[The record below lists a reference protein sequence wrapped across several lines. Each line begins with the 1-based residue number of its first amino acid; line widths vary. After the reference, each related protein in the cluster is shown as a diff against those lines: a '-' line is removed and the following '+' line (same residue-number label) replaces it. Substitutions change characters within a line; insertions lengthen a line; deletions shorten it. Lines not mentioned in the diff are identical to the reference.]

1 MSEVSIILTFY
12 LFVKLLL
19 DLSQI
24 YTIKNASI
32 DKVSFKLLDIN
43 HDDDKISRKYNISKL
58 NVSIIK
64 NITYVGWIYIIFEG
78 GLTKELNI
86 FFGSTNLDT
95 PISDLFVILS
105 LYIMVSLT
113 MLIFAF
119 YSNFVVEEKYE
130 FNTSSKTLFFK
141 DNIMSLV
148 LSIALVSIL
157 SLIFFYLFSFPDL
170 WWFLMS
176 LTILFMIIVSI
187 FIYPAYISPLFN
199 KFQNLNDDDIKSE
212 IKDLSEKT
220 NFPVNNLYVMDRSKR
235 SKHPN
240 AYFTGFKN
248 NRRIVFFDTLL
259 SILTPRE
266 VKAVLAHEIGHYKH
280 NHIVKSL
287 LLSTL
292 IIFLGLF
299 LLSSLVNSTTYLNL
313 LNVPF
318 NASSQLIALFFT
330 YQVASFFI
338 DPLFSSL
345 SRKNEYEADAYAAN
359 QVDKEYLISSLT
371 KLYKSN
377 LSFLVP
383 SKLYA
388 LFYHSHPTVLER
400 INKLRSNN
408 GEF

>member
-12 LFVKLLL
+12 LSVKLVL

-24 YTIKNASI
+24 YTIKNASV
-32 DKVSFKLLDIN
+32 DKVSLKLLDIN
-43 HDDDKISRKYNISKL
+43 QDDDKISRKYNISKL

-64 NITYVGWIYIIFEG
+64 NITYVGWIYIIFQG
-78 GLTKELNI
+78 GLIKELNI
-86 FFGSTNLDT
+86 FFGSTDLDT
-95 PISDLFVILS
+95 SLLDLLVIVS
-105 LYIMVSLT
+105 LYIMISVT
-113 MLIFAF
+113 MLVFAF
-119 YSNFVVEEKYE
+119 YSNFVVEEKYG
-130 FNTSSKTLFFK
+130 FNTSSKSLFFK
-141 DNIMSLV
+141 DNIISLV
-148 LSIALVSIL
+148 LSIALVSML

-176 LTILFMIIVSI
+176 MTILFMIIISI
-187 FIYPAYISPLFN
+187 FIYPTYISPLFN
-199 KFQNLNDDDIKSE
+199 KFQNLNDDDTKNE
-212 IKDLSEKT
+212 IRDLSEKT

-299 LLSSLVNSTTYLNL
+299 LLSSLINSTTYLNL
-313 LNVPF
+313 LNLPF

-338 DPLFSSL
+338 DPLFFII
-345 SRKNEYEADAYAAN
+345 
-359 QVDKEYLISSLT
+359 V
-371 KLYKSN
+371 
-377 LSFLVP
+377 
-383 SKLYA
+383 
-388 LFYHSHPTVLER
+388 
-400 INKLRSNN
+400 
-408 GEF
+408 